1 MHIEKVMRVTTNE
14 HAKPKYKKIFLSTKE
29 EIAAML
35 EADAEVMQE
44 TRIDPIGNVYH
55 IYFVV
60 VRFSSLVAIA
70 R

>member
-1 MHIEKVMRVTTNE
+1 MNIKKALIVTTTE
-14 HAKPKYKKIFLSTKE
+14 YSKPTYKKISLSTKG

-35 EADAEVMQE
+35 EAGAEVLQE
-44 TRIDPIGNVYH
+44 TRIDPIGNIYH
-55 IYFVV
+55 VYFVM